1 MMHNKLS
8 QHDLRSGACFC
19 AGRYAVT
26 KIIACTPAAAAGRY
40 ALPGAQGGE
49 VSYLRVLG
57 ALWYAYINTAS

>member
-40 ALPGAQGGE
+40 ELPASCRQG
-49 VSYLRVLG
+49 LF
-57 ALWYAYINTAS
+57 